1 MKMTAD
7 VDKNGGVVM
16 RAEGVRVTYRVGGRR
31 VEAVKGVDFVVRK
44 GECLGIAGESGSGKS
59 TLARAVLGLEEGA
72 QGQVWFEGKDVLKMG
87 REELRAFRSR
97 AQMVFQ
103 DPAGSLN
110 PRRTA
115 GDAIGEALRVHG
127 RAGSRREARA
137 EAVRWLETVG
147 LDGEY
152 AGRYPHEMSG
162 GQRQRVNL
170 ARALCTGAD
179 FLVADEPV
187 SALDVSV
194 QAQILNLLK
203 RLQEERG
210 ITWVLIG
217 HDLAVMR
224 RMADG
229 LLVMRKGE
237 VVERG
242 MADEVLSRPK
252 EGYTKELL
260 AAAPDVARAL
270 ARRTSG
276 MAGGQGGWGMQT
288 RGEAASPEAA
298 RLEAA
303 PPEARRRRVDGEASR

>member
-1 MKMTAD
+1 MAD
-7 VDKNGGVVM
+7 GAAASQTHTGEVLL
-16 RAEGVRVTYRVGGRR
+16 RAEGVGVTFRVGGRR
-31 VEAVKGVDFVVRK
+31 VEAVRGVDLTVRK

-59 TLARAVLGLEEGA
+59 TLARAILGLEEGA
-72 QGQVWFEGKDVLKMG
+72 TGKVWFDGVDVLRMG
-87 REELRAFRSR
+87 RAERRAFRSR

-115 GDAIGEALRVHG
+115 GDAIAEALRVHG
-127 RAGSRREARA
+127 RAGSRREARE

-170 ARALCTGAD
+170 ARALCTGAE

-203 RLQEERG
+203 RLQRERG

-229 LLVMRKGE
+229 LVVMRKGV

-242 MADEVLSRPK
+242 EADEVLSRPK
-252 EGYTKELL
+252 EAYTRELL
-260 AAAPDVARAL
+260 AAAPDVERAL
-270 ARRTSG
+270 ARR
-276 MAGGQGGWGMQT
+276 AGGGRAFSAPGQT
-288 RGEAASPEAA
+288 RLEAASPEIA

-303 PPEARRRRVDGEASR
+303 PPEVATPKSGELSR